1 MGKRPVSSLASCHG
15 SSPFEERR
23 FPHPAVDSEES
34 SAVRDD
40 RVASVQGALHLA
52 LLATQSPA
60 RHFASLDHHR
70 LFLRQIHPIRLHH
83 AITRQTQVP
92 RSKVKPRYPAFPR
105 PRNAGAWVQDD
116 PCFWAGPVTLYG
128 HTVLVPY
135 SWVFLGQDSPLRIRS
150 SAASARAGCQR
161 AVDSKPSH
169 ALLGDGR
176 RTRLHA
182 PFPGAQTPRHHQRR
196 QHPRPHPNERHSA
209 KMAPT
214 NAAQSLQVRQNYSIV
229 PGH

>member
-92 RSKVKPRYPAFPR
+92 RSKVKPRNQGQRSNPGTQHFRGHETLGPGFR
-105 PRNAGAWVQDD
+105 MIRVSGPD
-116 PCFWAGPVTLYG
+116 P
-128 HTVLVPY
+128 
-135 SWVFLGQDSPLRIRS
+135 
-150 SAASARAGCQR
+150 
-161 AVDSKPSH
+161 
-169 ALLGDGR
+169 
-176 RTRLHA
+176 
-182 PFPGAQTPRHHQRR
+182 
-196 QHPRPHPNERHSA
+196 
-209 KMAPT
+209 
-214 NAAQSLQVRQNYSIV
+214 
-229 PGH
+229 